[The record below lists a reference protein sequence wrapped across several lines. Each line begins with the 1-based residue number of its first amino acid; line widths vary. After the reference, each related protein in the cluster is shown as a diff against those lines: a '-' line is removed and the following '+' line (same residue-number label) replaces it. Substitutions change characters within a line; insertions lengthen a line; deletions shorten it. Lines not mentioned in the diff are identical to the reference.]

1 MDDINKQ
8 IQNLKRLIDE
18 KELNYKNAL
27 ASNLNFNTLKE
38 MRLQIRKM
46 KEDLRVLL
54 DKASE

>member
-46 KEDLRVLL
+46 KEDLQVLL